1 MTYGGHV
8 STYSVD
14 SSGYQENVRQLDA
27 AAEDIGT
34 AASQM
39 PGEQCSLYDV
49 YGGTDSGPAFER
61 CVTAWHDEA
70 DVLRSAL
77 EEIADKLRITGN
89 NYGAAEHSALQRVHS
104 AAPTGGQ
111 VPAAAPSEPSPFG

>member
-1 MTYGGHV
+1 V

-14 SSGYQENVRQLDA
+14 SSGYQQNVRHLDA

-39 PGEQCSLYDV
+39 PGEQCSVYDV
-49 YGGTDSGPAFER
+49 YGGEDSGPAFER

-77 EEIADKLRITGN
+77 DEIANKLRVTGN
-89 NYGAAEHSALQRVHS
+89 NYGLAEDYAAGRVHGAATVTGGPAPAP
-104 AAPTGGQ
+104 AAP
-111 VPAAAPSEPSPFG
+111 ASDPSPFG